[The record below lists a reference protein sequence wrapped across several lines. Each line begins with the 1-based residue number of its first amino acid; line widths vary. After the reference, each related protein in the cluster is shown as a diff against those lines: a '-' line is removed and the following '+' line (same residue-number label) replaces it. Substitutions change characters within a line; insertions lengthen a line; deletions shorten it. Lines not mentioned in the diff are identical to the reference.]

1 MSTRR
6 NAVIGWLALKIG
18 SRIAKKK
25 ARENRSKLGAAGVV
39 GLALASGVVAA
50 RNDS

>member
-1 MSTRR
+1 
-6 NAVIGWLALKIG
+6 VIGWLVVKIG

-25 ARENRSKLGAAGVV
+25 ARDNRAKLGAAGVV

-50 RNDS
+50 RAGSDS